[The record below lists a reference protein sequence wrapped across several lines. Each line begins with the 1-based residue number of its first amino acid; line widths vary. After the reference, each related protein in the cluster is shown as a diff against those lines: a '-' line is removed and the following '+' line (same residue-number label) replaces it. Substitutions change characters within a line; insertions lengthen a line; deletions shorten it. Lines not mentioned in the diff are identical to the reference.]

1 MCWSTEQNQKHFTV
15 KIILDLTINTIADC
29 DHITH
34 QITMMMK
41 VGLLFLL
48 THVWS
53 LIPVYQTQEQSP
65 NITDLTFKNMDFAM
79 TLYRK
84 IAGYH
89 DNNIFFSP
97 LSISTAF
104 ATLSMAAQGPTR
116 DQILKGLNLAHL
128 DRDKQPDII
137 PELFQQL
144 QGNITQDESLKLDQ
158 STTFFVCLKFEVESD
173 YSDQIKKFFNA
184 DINSVDFANTKA
196 SVAMIND
203 YIMRKTENRVK
214 EMVSDLDPL
223 TQLMLINTIFF
234 RGEWQMPFNPNH
246 TEIQRFY
253 IDNYNIV
260 QVPMMLRMEDKF
272 YTMDDFPLNAKVLK
286 LPYRDGV
293 SMLILLPNKGLDYT
307 TIDDEITA
315 ERFLNWI
322 KNLKER
328 KLEVQLPKFKMEQ
341 SYAMHNIL
349 PDLGISSIFHDTA
362 NLTKLSKDPGL
373 KVSEVL
379 HKAVIEV
386 DERGTTAAAATESG
400 IIGYALP
407 SSFIVNR
414 PFLFFIYHEATNSL
428 LFMGRVTD
436 PTKNGV

>member
-1 MCWSTEQNQKHFTV
+1 MLKGW
-15 KIILDLTINTIADC
+15 DR
-29 DHITH
+29 ITH
-34 QITMMMK
+34 QRTMMMK

-48 THVWS
+48 THVCT
-53 LIPVYQTQEQSP
+53 LTPVYQTQEQSP

-79 TLYRK
+79 NLYRK

-116 DQILKGLNLAHL
+116 DQILKGLNLAYL
-128 DRDKQPDII
+128 DRDNQPDII
-137 PELFQQL
+137 PELFQHL

-158 STTFFVCLKFEVESD
+158 STAFFVCLKCEVESD
-173 YSDQIKKFFNA
+173 YLDQIKKFFNA
-184 DINSVDFANTKA
+184 DIKNVEFANTKA
-196 SVAMIND
+196 SVGMIND
-203 YIMRKTENRVK
+203 YIMRKTDNKVK

-223 TQLMLINTIFF
+223 TQLILINTIFF
-234 RGEWQMPFNPNH
+234 QGEWQMPFNPNH

-260 QVPMMLRMEDKF
+260 QVPMMFRMEDKF
-272 YTMDDFPLNAKVLK
+272 YTMEDFPLNAKVLK
-286 LPYRDGV
+286 LPYRNGV

-315 ERFLNWI
+315 ERFLRWI

-341 SYAMHNIL
+341 SYAMHKIL
-349 PDLGISSIFHDTA
+349 PDLGISRIFHDTA

-386 DERGTTAAAATESG
+386 DERGTTAAAATDSG

-414 PFLFFIYHEATNSL
+414 PFFFFIYHEVTNSL
-428 LFMGRVTD
+428 LFMGRVID

>member
-1 MCWSTEQNQKHFTV
+1 
-15 KIILDLTINTIADC
+15 
-29 DHITH
+29 
-34 QITMMMK
+34 MMMK

-48 THVWS
+48 THVWT
-53 LIPVYQTQEQSP
+53 LTPVYQTQEQSP

-79 TLYRK
+79 NLYRK

-116 DQILKGLNLAHL
+116 DQIVKGLNLAHL

-184 DINSVDFANTKA
+184 DINNVDFANTKA
-196 SVAMIND
+196 SVSMIND
-203 YIMRKTENRVK
+203 YIMRKTGNRVK

-234 RGEWQMPFNPNH
+234 RGEWQMPFNPNY

-272 YTMDDFPLNAKVLK
+272 YTMDDFSLNAKVLK

-400 IIGYALP
+400 IIGYSLP

-414 PFLFFIYHEATNSL
+414 PFFFFIYHEATNSL

>member
-1 MCWSTEQNQKHFTV
+1 
-15 KIILDLTINTIADC
+15 
-29 DHITH
+29 
-34 QITMMMK
+34 MMMK
-41 VGLLFLL
+41 VALLFLL
-48 THVWS
+48 THVCTFT
-53 LIPVYQTQEQSP
+53 PVYQTQERSP
-65 NITDLTFKNMDFAM
+65 NITDLTYKNMDFAM
-79 TLYRK
+79 NLYRK

-89 DNNIFFSP
+89 DKNIFFSP

-128 DRDKQPDII
+128 DRENQTDII
-137 PELFQQL
+137 PELFQHL
-144 QGNITQDESLKLDQ
+144 QENITQDGSLKFDQ
-158 STTFFVCLKFEVESD
+158 STALFVRLTFEVERD

-184 DINSVDFANTKA
+184 DINNVDFADRKA
-196 SVAMIND
+196 SVALIND
-203 YIMRKTENRVK
+203 YITRKTGNKVK
-214 EMVSDLDPL
+214 EVVSNLDPL

-234 RGEWQMPFNPNH
+234 QGEWQMPFNPNH
-246 TEIQRFY
+246 TENGRFY

-260 QVPMMLRMEDKF
+260 QVPMMFRMEDKF
-272 YTMDDFPLNAKVLK
+272 YTMDDIPLKAKVLK
-286 LPYRDGV
+286 LPYREGV

-315 ERFLNWI
+315 KRFLSWI
-322 KNLKER
+322 KNLKKM

-341 SYAMHNIL
+341 SYAMHSIL

-362 NLTKLSKDPGL
+362 NLTRLSKDPGL

-386 DERGTTAAAATESG
+386 DERGTTAAAATEG
-400 IIGYALP
+400 TITGYALP

-414 PFLFFIYHEATNSL
+414 PFFFFIYHEATNSL
-428 LFMGRVTD
+428 LFMGRVID
-436 PTKNGV
+436 PTKN